1 MIYQSIVAVLLVIF
15 AINLILNLRALR
27 KPDRNSKIPKPAPLV
42 SVLIPARNEEENIE
56 TCLKS
61 LQKQDYSNF
70 EILVLDDNSTD
81 RTAELVERM
90 AAKDGRIK
98 MIRGEPLPEG
108 WAGKP
113 FACYQLAEKA
123 RGSWFLFV
131 DADTTHAPHMLRSTL
146 ALALELKPS
155 LLSGFPRQLAESLPE
170 KIGMPVLYFVIMS
183 WMPLWWLQRSKEP
196 RPSLTIGQFILFP
209 REEYWRIGG
218 HMAVKDKILE
228 DVWLGVETVRHGG
241 RHVAIDL
248 SSMVSTRMYQGMWE
262 MWEGLV
268 RSIYAI
274 VAISPAALFGLL
286 IAGFVFYLAP
296 FYWLWNAYFSA
307 AAPADWRYIVIFQV
321 AMIIFMR
328 WLVDN
333 RFKEPFI
340 SAFVHPVGFS
350 FLILAVMY
358 AGWRLVIG
366 KSVRWKDRLYRELGY
381 ETKPDADAATRK
393 SDLGQHR

>member
-1 MIYQSIVAVLLVIF
+1 MIYQTIVAVLLVVF

-27 KPDRNSKIPKPAPLV
+27 KPDRNSKVPEPAPLV

-81 RTAELVERM
+81 RTAELVEGM
-90 AAKDGRIK
+90 AAKEDRIK
-98 MIRGEPLPEG
+98 LIKGEPLPEG

-113 FACYQLAEKA
+113 FACYQLAEQA
-123 RGSWFLFV
+123 RGSWLLFV

-155 LLSGFPRQLAESLPE
+155 LLSGFPRQIAESIPE

-183 WMPLWWLQRSKEP
+183 WMPLWWFQRSEEP
-196 RPSLTIGQFILFP
+196 KPSLAVGQFLLFS
-209 REEYWRIGG
+209 REDYWRIGG
-218 HMAVKDKILE
+218 HKAVGSRILE

-241 RHVAIDL
+241 RHIAIDL
-248 SSMVSTRMYQGMWE
+248 SPVVSTRMYQGVRE

-296 FYWLWNAYFSA
+296 FYWLWNAYFSM
-307 AAPADWRYIVIFQV
+307 AAPTDWRYIVVFQV

-350 FLILAVMY
+350 FLIFAVIY

-366 KSVRWKDRLYRELGY
+366 QSVRWKDRLYRELEC
-381 ETKPDADAATRK
+381 ETKSNAATRK
-393 SDLGQHR
+393 SDSGQR